1 MTKYIHVN
9 RQIIDRNRKALKSDP
24 QHTVE
29 PALTARV
36 GKRGKGV
43 YGNDIQIVRDGQV
56 VARFR
61 ADFEKPILPCG
72 ARVVVETDCEVWV
85 NGQEVK

>member
-1 MTKYIHVN
+1 VKYIHIN
-9 RQIIDRNRKALKSDP
+9 RQVIDNNRKRGRSD
-24 QHTVE
+24 

-43 YGNDIQIVRDGQV
+43 YSNDIQVVKDGIV

-61 ADFEKPILPCG
+61 ADFANPILPCG
-72 ARVVVETDCEVWV
+72 ARVVVETDCEVWAD
-85 NGQEVK
+85 GKEVK

>member
-9 RQIIDRNRKALKSDP
+9 RQVIDANRKHGRSD
-24 QHTVE
+24 

-36 GKRGKGV
+36 GKRGKAV
-43 YGNDIQIVRDGQV
+43 YSNDVQIVKDGIV

-61 ADFEKPILPCG
+61 ADFQNPILPCG
-72 ARVVVETDCEVWV
+72 ARVVVETDCEVWA
-85 NGQEVK
+85 NGHEVK